1 MYRLGQ
7 TKLALDEAVAGD
19 DTIDDDN
26 DEKAE
31 KRMKTSLLS
40 VLREQFEK
48 EELQQVGSRSDL
60 VLATDDNMDVVE
72 EPKREND
79 IIVIE

>member
-19 DTIDDDN
+19 DTIDGDN
-26 DEKAE
+26 DEKTE
-31 KRMKTSLLS
+31 KRMRTSLLS

-48 EELQQVGSRSDL
+48 EELQQSGAGRDL
-60 VLATDDNMDVVE
+60 ALLADDNMNVAVDPSQE
-72 EPKREND
+72 
-79 IIVIE
+79 

>member
-19 DTIDDDN
+19 DTVDGDDD
-26 DEKAE
+26 DKAE

-48 EELQQVGSRSDL
+48 EELRQCGGGKESAL
-60 VLATDDNMDVVE
+60 VADDSMDVE
-72 EPKREND
+72 TEPSSEQSL
-79 IIVIE
+79 IFTG

>member
-19 DTIDDDN
+19 DTADGDN
-26 DEKAE
+26 DDKAE

-48 EELQQVGSRSDL
+48 EELQQGGSRVDS
-60 VLATDDNMDVVE
+60 VLITDDSMDVMA
-72 EPKREND
+72 EPNKVPD
-79 IIVIE
+79 IIAVE

>member
-19 DTIDDDN
+19 DNIDGDSGDG
-26 DEKAE
+26 KAE

-48 EELQQVGSRSDL
+48 EELQQSGSGGDPLDYR
-60 VLATDDNMDVVE
+60 
-72 EPKREND
+72 
-79 IIVIE
+79 

>member
-19 DTIDDDN
+19 DAIDGDD

-31 KRMKTSLLS
+31 KRMRTSLLS

-48 EELQQVGSRSDL
+48 EEQEKGCGRDSGL
-60 VLATDDNMDVVE
+60 VTNNSMDVT
-72 EPKREND
+72 EPS
-79 IIVIE
+79 

>member
-72 EPKREND
+72 EPKREHD